1 MVSPWQLYVYEGSKR
16 VSALEGGSGAVE
28 LGRQSAREEPLY
40 STSWASGRQRLVIA
54 RLDEDTISRQH
65 VLLEPAGAERVRL
78 TNLSRKMPIRLGD
91 GSELKPGQTRE
102 ADLPVVLS
110 LGNRTVRLQPPEE
123 EEPDQL
129 EALAEATMPPGAAA
143 RSAVQFPTLAA
154 ANVVGLDME
163 AVLRWL
169 QTTVGVLQSAA
180 TSGDFFAK
188 AAQAVVELVGL
199 DAGRVLLLDGGKWK
213 VEALHAAR
221 GATGGLAWEPSRQV
235 MCRVQQEKRTFWQVP
250 SHTASLAGVSA
261 VVAAPILDRQGAV
274 IGALYGDRRR
284 GSAVLPITKAE
295 AMLVEL
301 LAGVV
306 AAGLARMEQ
315 ERAALAAR
323 IQFEQFFTPSLSRHL
338 EAQPDLLEGKECPV
352 TILVCDI
359 RGFSRISEQQGPANT
374 IKWLRDVLSVLSDCV
389 LDRDGVVV
397 DYTGDEVLAM
407 WGAPAEQPEHAR
419 TACEAAVAMMEQLPK
434 LNEHWEPVLGQRMG
448 VGIGIHSGPA
458 MVGNTGSHRKFKYGP
473 HGTTVNL
480 ASRVQ
485 GASKYLRTTAL
496 ITGATHAQI
505 DGAFPT
511 RRLCKVEVVNI
522 KEPGELYELALPGRP
537 NWAGLKLV
545 YEHALEELESGAFRK
560 AAGLLGPATVE
571 FPDDGPS
578 AVLLERALKA
588 VEAERGEE
596 EEHGPVWR
604 LPGK

>member
-1 MVSPWQLYVYEGSKR
+1 MVSPWQVYVYEGSKR
-16 VSALEGGSGAVE
+16 VAALEGGGGAVE

-40 STSWASGRQRLVIA
+40 ATSWASGRQRLVIA

-65 VLLEPAGAERVRL
+65 VLLEPVGTERVRL

-91 GSELKPGQTRE
+91 GGELKPGQSCE
-102 ADLPVVLS
+102 SDLPVVLS

-123 EEPDQL
+123 EEGEQL
-129 EALAEATMPPGAAA
+129 EALAEATMPPGTAAP

-154 ANVVGLDME
+154 ANVAGHDME
-163 AVLRWL
+163 AVIRWL

-180 TSGDFFAK
+180 TSGDFFTK

-199 DAGRVLLLDGGKWK
+199 DAGRVLLLDAGKWK

-221 GATGGLAWEPSRQV
+221 GATGGLAWQPSRQV
-235 MCRVQQEKRTFWQVP
+235 MARVQQEKRTFWQVP
-250 SHTASLAGVSA
+250 SHTASLAGVNA
-261 VVAAPILDRQGAV
+261 VVASPILNRQGEV

-284 GSAVLPITKAE
+284 GSAIMPISKAE

-301 LAGVV
+301 LAGVI

-323 IQFEQFFTPSLSRHL
+323 IQFEQFFTPGLSRHL
-338 EAQPDLLEGKECPV
+338 EAQPDLLEGRECPV

-374 IKWLRDVLSVLSDCV
+374 IKWLREVLSVLSDCV

-407 WGAPAEQPEHAR
+407 WGAPAEQPDHAR
-419 TACEAAVAMMEQLPK
+419 TACEAAVAMMEALPK
-434 LNEHWEPVLGQRMG
+434 LNEKWEPVLGQRMG
-448 VGIGIHSGPA
+448 VGIGIHTGPA

-485 GASKYLRTTAL
+485 GASKYLRTTCL
-496 ITGATHAQI
+496 ITGATHAQL

-522 KEPGELYELALPGRP
+522 KEPVELYDLALPGRP
-537 NWAGLKLV
+537 NWGGLRLA
-545 YEHALEELESGAFRK
+545 YEHALEEFEGGGHRK
-560 AAGLLGPATVE
+560 AAALLDRMTAE

-578 AVLLERALKA
+578 AVLLERARK
-588 VEAERGEE
+588 VGENKE
-596 EEHGPVWR
+596 QGSAVWR

>member
-16 VSALEGGSGAVE
+16 VATLEGGGGAVE
-28 LGRQSAREEPLY
+28 LGRQSAREESLY
-40 STSWASGRQRLVIA
+40 TTSWASGRQRLVMA

-65 VLLEPAGAERVRL
+65 VLLEPAGDDRVRL

-91 GSELKPGQTRE
+91 GSELKPGQSCE
-102 ADLPVVLS
+102 SDLPVVLS

-123 EEPDQL
+123 EPEQL
-129 EALAEATMPPGAAA
+129 EALAEATMPPMAAA
-143 RSAVQFPTLAA
+143 RSAAQFHTLAA
-154 ANVVGLDME
+154 ANVAGLDME
-163 AVLRWL
+163 GVIRWL

-199 DAGRVLLLDGGKWK
+199 DAGRVLLVDGGKWK

-221 GATGGLAWEPSRQV
+221 GATGGLAWQPSRQV
-235 MCRVQQEKRTFWQVP
+235 MSRVQQEKRTFWQVP
-250 SHTASLAGVSA
+250 SHTASLAGVNA

-284 GSAVLPITKAE
+284 GSAVMPITRAE

-323 IQFEQFFTPSLSRHL
+323 IQFEQFFTPALSRHL
-338 EAQPDLLEGKECPV
+338 EAKPDLLEGRECPV

-374 IKWLRDVLSVLSDCV
+374 IKWLREVLSVLSDCV

-407 WGAPAEQPEHAR
+407 WGAPAEQPDHAR
-419 TACEAAVAMMEQLPK
+419 TACEAALAMMEQLPK
-434 LNEHWEPVLGQRMG
+434 LNEKWAPVLGQRMG
-448 VGIGIHSGPA
+448 VGIGIHTGPA

-496 ITGATHAQI
+496 ITGATRAQL

-522 KEPGELYELALPGRP
+522 KEPVELYDLAPPGRP
-537 NWAGLKLV
+537 NWAGLRLA
-545 YEHALEELESGAFRK
+545 YEHALEEFESGGHRK
-560 AAGLLGPATVE
+560 AAALLDRMTAE

-578 AVLLERALKA
+578 AVLRERARKA
-588 VEAERGEE
+588 AEHEGEASA
-596 EEHGPVWR
+596 VWV